1 MQTDLLKL
9 SGQAALV
16 VLIIALLAVW
26 PCRHFSPEQGIT
38 ALITA
43 AAVCFGATCVS
54 LLPLVIAVKRRA
66 DWLGQACLGGTVI
79 RLLLTMFAGTV
90 VYFALKPPMM
100 TFALCVMAFY
110 LALLA
115 WETKVA
121 VSYIRVFYPTSSS
134 TGNEKKN
141 DTDNKPDKGIDN
153 K

>member
-9 SGQAALV
+9 SAQAALV

-38 ALITA
+38 ALIA
-43 AAVCFGATCVS
+43 AAVLCFAATCVS
-54 LLPLVIAVKRRA
+54 LVPLAIAIKRRA
-66 DWLGQACLGGTVI
+66 DWLAQACLGGTVI
-79 RLLLTMFAGTV
+79 SLLLTLFAGMA

-121 VSYIRVFYPTSSS
+121 VGYIRVFYPTSSS
-134 TGNEKKN
+134 DG
-141 DTDNKPDKGIDN
+141 
-153 K
+153 